1 MPTMTEY
8 DFTQQIDYPNILIEN
23 IQQSSI
29 SVPIVNVETNG
40 SGPTMEVSLFFQDV
54 LSSND
59 QATLNSIMSSYVN
72 SLPPMQVAL
81 NQVNKNIAFGM
92 SMIAQFSASNVAA
105 NLTTDQVATLAQQL
119 GSIQTLLLSGSIATA
134 LTLVQAVTPT
144 DLISQ
149 DTINLYTGLLQ
160 NYVNNQPS
168 N

>member
-1 MPTMTEY
+1 
-8 DFTQQIDYPNILIEN
+8 
-23 IQQSSI
+23 
-29 SVPIVNVETNG
+29 
-40 SGPTMEVSLFFQDV
+40 MEVSLFFQDV

-119 GSIQTLLLSGSIATA
+119 GSIQTLFLSGSIATA